1 VNPGA
6 SEVNFQAGCPSGKQ
20 PGIPTILQGRR
31 LGETRLGFEMRRNQL
46 TPLSALVVGLALV
59 GCASTSTSSYR
70 DPSFAQAS
78 YRKVAVMA
86 SGVQLGTRQQIEG
99 RLATA
104 LRGKHIQA
112 TEAMQL
118 FPPTREIGQDDMMAL
133 LHERGFDGLLFVE
146 RVESGATSH
155 VTNFLTGASEPLE
168 FIAFDARLIDVASG
182 QNAWVGS
189 LRTEANSGV
198 ASNADILES
207 FTASTAD
214 ELEEKQLLGSTH

>member
-1 VNPGA
+1 
-6 SEVNFQAGCPSGKQ
+6 
-20 PGIPTILQGRR
+20 
-31 LGETRLGFEMRRNQL
+31 MRRAQL
-46 TPLSALVVGLALV
+46 SPLSALVVGFALV

-70 DPSFAQAS
+70 DPAFTQAS

-99 RLATA
+99 RLASA

-118 FPPTREIGQDDMMAL
+118 FPPTREIGQDDLMAL

-146 RVESGATSH
+146 RVESGSTSH
-155 VTNFLTGASEPLE
+155 VTNFLTAESEPRE
-168 FIAFDARLIDVASG
+168 FVAFDARLIDIASG

-189 LRTEANSGV
+189 LRTEANSGIT
-198 ASNADILES
+198 SNSDILES
-207 FTASTAD
+207 FTSSTAD
-214 ELEEKQLLGSTH
+214 ELEEKHLLASAH